1 MMRLSIV
8 KHVDEV
14 YCRNVILLNK
24 MRCNIDKKY
33 SETEDDVQTHIQIV
47 FTGGIS
53 L

>member
-1 MMRLSIV
+1 MI

-24 MRCNIDKKY
+24 MRCNNIDKKY
-33 SETEDDVQTHIQIV
+33 SETEDDVQTHTQIV